1 MMKLLAGWIALLVLP
16 AMGFHLSLPQGTRI
30 SKTKS
35 QLAVQRITTHQIT
48 KSSSRQT
55 TKLSMNDIASSSVDF
70 ISNLDLINNGF
81 NVATFGP
88 QPFWLLMCL
97 LPNFALTSKLMKPW
111 TTIIFFALVHLV
123 IVFASISQPDGT
135 APITEVVFLLLL
147 LLLLLK

>member
-1 MMKLLAGWIALLVLP
+1 MMKLLAGWIALLVVP
-16 AMGFHLSLPQGTRI
+16 VMGFHLSLPQGTRI

-35 QLAVQRITTHQIT
+35 KLVVQRITTTHQII

-55 TKLSMNDIASSSVDF
+55 TKLSMNDIASSGVDF

-97 LPNFALTSKLMKPW
+97 LPNFALTRKLMKPW

-123 IVFASISQPDGT
+123 IVFASISQTDGT

-147 LLLLLK
+147 LFK